1 MKSSHFLLSA
11 TFVLFG
17 ITASAATIYE
27 CRAYNGTNF
36 LSNNY
41 CSQSNGIGVRNWT
54 VPDNMTFDQQVQNVE
69 AAKAKEASRLQAEI
83 ASKNQSQS
91 DASNSTQNKAYQCQ
105 RLDAAISTKD
115 SGLRQP
121 HSAQWGDYL
130 TAERKKLMDQP
141 VCASVLIAA
150 SIVLND

>member
-1 MKSSHFLLSA
+1 MKSSHRLFVAS
-11 TFVLFG
+11 FVLFSSIG
-17 ITASAATIYE
+17 CAATIYE

-69 AAKAKEASRLQAEI
+69 VAKANEASRVQAEI
-83 ASKNQSQS
+83 SSKNQMQRE
-91 DASNSTQNKAYQCQ
+91 ASNESQNKVYQCQ

-115 SGLRQP
+115 AELRQP
-121 HSAQWGDYL
+121 HSGQRGDYL
-130 TAERKKLMDQP
+130 TEERKKLMDQRFALR
-141 VCASVLIAA
+141 C
-150 SIVLND
+150 

>member
-1 MKSSHFLLSA
+1 MESSHRLLAAS
-11 TFVLFG
+11 FVLFS

-41 CSQSNGIGVRNWT
+41 CSQSNGIGIRNWT
-54 VPDNMTFDQQVQNVE
+54 VPDNMNFDQQVQNVE

-83 ASKNQSQS
+83 SSKNQTQAG
-91 DASNSTQNKAYQCQ
+91 ASNPNQNKAYQCQ

-115 SGLRQP
+115 SELRQP
-121 HSAQWGDYL
+121 HSAQRGDYL
-130 TAERKKLMDQP
+130 TEERKKLMDQRFGLG
-141 VCASVLIAA
+141 C
-150 SIVLND
+150 

>member
-1 MKSSHFLLSA
+1 MKSSHRLLASS
-11 TFVLFG
+11 FVLFS

-69 AAKAKEASRLQAEI
+69 AAKVKEASRLQAEI
-83 ASKNQSQS
+83 ASKNQTQA
-91 DASNSTQNKAYQCQ
+91 DAINASQNKAYQCQ

-115 SGLRQP
+115 SELRQP
-121 HSAQWGDYL
+121 HSGQWGDYL
-130 TAERKKLMDQP
+130 TEERKKLMDQRFALR
-141 VCASVLIAA
+141 C
-150 SIVLND
+150 

>member
-1 MKSSHFLLSA
+1 MKFLHRLLVASL
-11 TFVLFG
+11 TLFG

-69 AAKAKEASRLQAEI
+69 VSKAKEASRLEAEI
-83 ASKNQSQS
+83 ASKNQSQAEA
-91 DASNSTQNKAYQCQ
+91 DNATQNKTYQCQ

-115 SGLRQP
+115 AELRQP

-130 TAERKKLMDQP
+130 TEQRKKLTDKRFALR
-141 VCASVLIAA
+141 C
-150 SIVLND
+150 